1 VLRRSALLAL
11 AAVVGPGL
19 LAGLSDDDP
28 AGITTYSIL
37 GAEEGYRLLW
47 VLLLS
52 TVALIVF
59 HDLGARV
66 GVYTGQGLTGIVRE
80 RYGIRVGSVALLALV
95 LANLGTT
102 CAEFA
107 GVAVAGDLA
116 GIPRNVS
123 VPVAALAVSLLV
135 LRGSFHRI
143 EHVLLAL
150 SAVFVAYV
158 ASGLLAGPDW
168 GAAARGLTVPS
179 LPLTHE
185 AVLLA
190 TATVGTTLAPW
201 GLAFIQSYA
210 ADKRLSIADLELERI
225 DVIVGS
231 VLTGVIGFFVVVSC
245 AATLHV
251 SGREVD
257 DAGDAAEA
265 LEPLAGNAASML
277 FGLGLLGAALLA
289 ASILPLSTAYSVSE
303 AFGREAALDDSV
315 RDAPLFYGTYAAV
328 VLAAVGVVLVPKAP
342 LIPILYLTQA
352 LNAALLLPLLV
363 LMLGVAR
370 DPDIMGDQTTGR
382 AGSAAAVATIGLI
395 ALAIGTLALLTAL
408 D

>member
-66 GVYTGQGLTGIVRE
+66 GVVTGQGLTGIVRE

-116 GIPRNVS
+116 GIPRYVS

-210 ADKRLSIADLELERI
+210 ADKRLSIADLGLERI

-231 VLTGVIGFFVVVSC
+231 VMTGVIGFFVVVSC
-245 AATLHV
+245 AATLHA
-251 SGREVD
+251 SGREID
-257 DAGDAAEA
+257 DAGDAAMA
-265 LEPLAGNAASML
+265 LEPLAGKAASLL

-303 AFGREAALDDSV
+303 ACGREAALDDSV

-328 VLAAVGVVLVPKAP
+328 VLAAVGVVLVPQAP
-342 LIPILYLTQA
+342 LVPILYLTQA
-352 LNAALLLPLLV
+352 LNAVLLLPLLV
-363 LMLGVAR
+363 LILGVAR

-382 AGSAAAVATIGLI
+382 AGSAAAVATIGLV
-395 ALAIGTLALLTAL
+395 ALAVGTLALLTVF

>member
-1 VLRRSALLAL
+1 VLRRSALVAL

-28 AGITTYSIL
+28 PGITTYSIL
-37 GAEEGYRLLW
+37 GADEGYRLLW

-59 HDLGARV
+59 HDLAARV
-66 GVYTGQGLTGIVRE
+66 GVVTGQGLAGIVRE
-80 RYGIRVGSVALLALV
+80 RYGIRIGFAALLALV

-102 CAEFA
+102 GAEFA

-116 GIPRNVS
+116 GIPRYVS

-143 EHVLLAL
+143 EHVLLVL

-168 GAAARGLTVPS
+168 GAAARGLAVPS
-179 LPLTHE
+179 LPLTRE
-185 AVLLA
+185 AVLIA
-190 TATVGTTLAPW
+190 TATLGTTLAPW

-210 ADKRLSIADLELERI
+210 VDKRLSIADLGLERI
-225 DVIVGS
+225 DVVVGA
-231 VLTGVIGFFVVVSC
+231 VMTGVIGFFVVVSC
-245 AATLHV
+245 AATLHAT
-251 SGREVD
+251 GQKID
-257 DAGDAAEA
+257 DAGDAAAA
-265 LEPLAGNAASML
+265 LEPLAGKAASTL

-303 AFGREAALDDSV
+303 AFGREAALDDSFH
-315 RDAPLFYGTYAAV
+315 DAPLFYGTFA
-328 VLAAVGVVLVPKAP
+328 GVVLVGVAVVLVPGAP
-342 LIPILYLTQA
+342 LVAILYLTQA
-352 LNAALLLPLLV
+352 LNAVLLLPLLV

-370 DPDIMGDQTTGR
+370 DPDLMGDETSGR
-382 AGSAAAVATIGLI
+382 AGSAAAIATIGLV
-395 ALAIGTLALLTAL
+395 ALAVGALGVLSLL